1 MQQVTWRADEEL
13 VARVKLTAKHL
24 DLSMNEYLTQI
35 ARAATDPSLSSS
47 SAEAVRAKLR
57 LAGLLV
63 EAVPDPGP
71 PPDQA
76 AVAAAMKRAGQGTPL
91 SELVRANR

>member
-1 MQQVTWRADEEL
+1 
-13 VARVKLTAKHL
+13 
-24 DLSMNEYLTQI
+24 MNEYLTQF

-47 SAEAVRAKLR
+47 SAEAVRAKLS

-63 EAVPDPGP
+63 ETAPDPGS

-76 AVAAAMKRAGQGTPL
+76 AVAAAMKRAGRGTPL
-91 SELVRANR
+91 SELARASR